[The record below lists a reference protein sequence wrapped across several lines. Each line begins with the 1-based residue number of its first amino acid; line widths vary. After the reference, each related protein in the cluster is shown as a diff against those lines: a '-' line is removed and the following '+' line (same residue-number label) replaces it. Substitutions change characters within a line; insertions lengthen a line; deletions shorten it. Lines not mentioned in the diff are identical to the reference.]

1 MTIAGIRVG
10 SMSVDGTPISSTDL
24 ARIEAEEKLHE
35 EMQVKT
41 VRVIAGASRDAA
53 ECRAILDMLGIDN
66 ASVIAARDAGRV
78 PAPTT
83 PSGPARRGKRRVAA
97 A

>member
-1 MTIAGIRVG
+1 MTTAGIRVG
-10 SMSVDGTPISSTDL
+10 SLSVDGTPISSTDV

-35 EMQVKT
+35 AMQIKT

-53 ECRAILDMLGIDN
+53 ECRAILDMLGIDS
-66 ASVIAARDAGRV
+66 ATVMAARVSPHAV
-78 PAPTT
+78 PS
-83 PSGPARRGKRRVAA
+83 PSGPEGRRRGKRRVAA